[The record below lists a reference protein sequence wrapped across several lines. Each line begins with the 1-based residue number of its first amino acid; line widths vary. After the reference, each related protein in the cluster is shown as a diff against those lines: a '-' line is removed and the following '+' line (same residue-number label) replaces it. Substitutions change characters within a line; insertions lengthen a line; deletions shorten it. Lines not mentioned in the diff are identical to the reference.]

1 MHAEPSPSEATC
13 PKWCNGIHDHMD
25 ERVASPRSDASF
37 VPAVER
43 RPGSDSV
50 TFDRVAAG
58 DLTAEA
64 LAKACLDRIAERDDA
79 VLAWRH
85 LDPDAVL
92 DSARA
97 LDLGLDVKISHSA
110 PRAK

>member
-25 ERVASPRSDASF
+25 ERVASHRSDASF

-58 DLTAEA
+58 DLTVGLEQRWGDTWVWISPEDSVRRSLVLTLESAHRLHRT
-64 LAKACLDRIAERDDA
+64 LAKIFE
-79 VLAWRH
+79 
-85 LDPDAVL
+85 
-92 DSARA
+92 
-97 LDLGLDVKISHSA
+97 DLV
-110 PRAK
+110 P